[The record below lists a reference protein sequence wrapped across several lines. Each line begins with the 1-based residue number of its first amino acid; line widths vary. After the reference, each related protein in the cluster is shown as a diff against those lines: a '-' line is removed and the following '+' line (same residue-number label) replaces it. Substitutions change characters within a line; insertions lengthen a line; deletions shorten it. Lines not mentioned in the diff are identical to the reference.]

1 MNNVTPLRRN
11 AVDSEW
17 DQADTWPGRPGP
29 LVATATP
36 VPQAAHAATELG
48 SSAASRSTAARHT
61 RTALRAAAGA
71 QFLARLVVGVFACI
85 GAGATLGWLREVL
98 P

>member
-1 MNNVTPLRRN
+1 MNNVTPPPRRN

-17 DQADTWPGRPGP
+17 NQADTWPSRPGP

-48 SSAASRSTAARHT
+48 SSTAARHT

-71 QFLARLVVGVFACI
+71 QFLAWLVVGVFACI
-85 GAGATLGWLREVL
+85 GVGATLGWLREVL